1 MFCMQKV
8 GVYLSKIKEKW
19 KLLIYFVLGIII
31 GASTGIFIYS
41 HIPPSYKTVQEFL
54 NNYFLDFPDY
64 QLDKELFSAMD
75 KGYFM
80 VFYLNPSNSV
90 ASALFDTKNTDWEDN
105 YISNLGCTYIPKQ
118 SDSYPLMA
126 QGIHKSDE
134 NMFVWGLFNNQEVE
148 KVTVCGQRATV
159 IELDNV
165 NLWFSIVT
173 DYPSRNNSEAMLW
186 DKDKNLIKS
195 IYF

>member
-1 MFCMQKV
+1 
-8 GVYLSKIKEKW
+8 
-19 KLLIYFVLGIII
+19 
-31 GASTGIFIYS
+31 
-41 HIPPSYKTVQEFL
+41 
-54 NNYFLDFPDY
+54 
-64 QLDKELFSAMD
+64 
-75 KGYFM
+75 
-80 VFYLNPSNSV
+80 
-90 ASALFDTKNTDWEDN
+90 
-105 YISNLGCTYIPKQ
+105 
-118 SDSYPLMA
+118 MA